1 MNKLSGFF
9 RGVWAL
15 YVDGFRQM
23 TWGRVLWAIVLVK
36 LLVMFLV
43 LRVFFSSPRWPAW
56 MSMKSRKPWAVTSPF
71 RPVREP

>member
-43 LRVFFSSPRWPAW
+43 LRVFFFQPALSGMDEHEKQETVGRHLTVPASP
-56 MSMKSRKPWAVTSPF
+56 
-71 RPVREP
+71 